1 MSSVRRRVS
10 KRKVDIEL
18 HPKDRMNGVLYD
30 GRSRM
35 EADTHANSFLKSV
48 KRLAKKAAHGTGV
61 LIRMPVELVQRLQFN
76 HQVGRRNKKQEQ
88 ESVLQG
94 KVPYYKPQ
102 LNLSGEKKSR
112 PVRLQRSQMHQ
123 RQQLEKRLREEEELA
138 ERIRHAQQEMQR
150 PTVQESEK
158 ELDFRPLYTEK
169 VEEPVVQASTTP
181 QMQEEKNSIQPPPEA
196 EKKQQAKI
204 LPLRRKDAAEKKQP
218 ETGQTVEAVPVAQ
231 PHMEE
236 QPAVV
241 PQEQAEGSAEQPE
254 EHAAP
259 EVAAAEQQTEQVP
272 AAKEAAFTPR
282 LRMGKKEKRSKRPT
296 GTDGTDGTDGR
307 APAPLSIW
315 KKCALG
321 VLTLVSLC
329 GVGYGGWYFFE
340 GRYCI
345 ITINDDG
352 TISQVRT
359 AEKEADAILAEAQ
372 LTIDPD
378 DLVTMTKV
386 VTAQE
391 QADAANRAAEEEPQL
406 TEEELAGEVQQE
418 QTSQAAPSEQTQ
430 AEEPTPTPETTPQTT
445 DADSIQTEQTDEQ
458 DTTEVFTAAMFED
471 KVVAAE
477 LTEEVDDGYTI
488 VIQRARNMTVAVEG
502 EGATPVR
509 LAVGTVE
516 DALAK
521 SGVTYDEDDAISP
534 SLDTP
539 IEEGLEIHIKRAFDV
554 SVQTMKETIN
564 VRIAEGT
571 VADTLKKA
579 GISYSA
585 SDELSPSAD
594 TQLTAGMQIQLTTVE
609 VKYEEKTYAVAFKTI
624 EQKSNKVNRGTKKV
638 SRQGKEGVR
647 TVKER
652 VTYKNGVET
661 GRAVVSDKI
670 TTPAVNKIVLIGT
683 RAPVNPAIDDL
694 PAGGPTSSMI
704 KKTVVVDQITA
715 YTHTGRRT
723 ATGKWPMIG
732 MCAVNTKQFAFGT
745 KFYIPGYG
753 YAVAEDTGAN
763 TSSKVCIDVFMDT
776 KADCTRWGRKRN
788 VKVYV
793 LK

>member
-1 MSSVRRRVS
+1 MSSVRRRSS
-10 KRKVDIEL
+10 KRKVDIGL
-18 HPKDRMNGVLYD
+18 HPGDRMNGVLYD

-35 EADTHANSFLKSV
+35 EADTHANRFFQSV
-48 KRLAKKAAHGTGV
+48 KRLVKKTAHGTGV

-76 HQVGRRNKKQEQ
+76 HQVGRRNKKLDQ

-112 PVRLQRSQMHQ
+112 PVRLQRTQVHKQQ
-123 RQQLEKRLREEEELA
+123 RLEKQLREEEELA
-138 ERIRHAQQEMQR
+138 DRIRHAQQQMQR
-150 PTVQESEK
+150 QTVQESEK
-158 ELDFRPLYTEK
+158 ELDFRPLYAQEPAMSDAQ
-169 VEEPVVQASTTP
+169 EPVQP
-181 QMQEEKNSIQPPPEA
+181 PLRNDEEKEMG
-196 EKKQQAKI
+196 KV
-204 LPLRRKDAAEKKQP
+204 LPLHRKEEEKQP
-218 ETGQTVEAVPVAQ
+218 RTDEEQTQEDIPQVQEL
-231 PHMEE
+231 MEE
-236 QPAVV
+236 QPA
-241 PQEQAEGSAEQPE
+241 
-254 EHAAP
+254 
-259 EVAAAEQQTEQVP
+259 AAEQAAVLPEPVVQTDDSSVAGDESEAVVLTQQADESE
-272 AAKEAAFTPR
+272 AAKAVPFTSR
-282 LRMGKKEKRSKRPT
+282 LRKNQKDKKSKQRPT
-296 GTDGTDGTDGR
+296 GTDGTDGTGGR
-307 APAPLSIW
+307 TPAPLGLW
-315 KKCALG
+315 KKC
-321 VLTLVSLC
+321 VLSVLAFFSLC
-329 GVGYGGWYFFE
+329 GIGYGGWYFFE

-345 ITINDDG
+345 VTINDDG
-352 TISQVRT
+352 AISQVRT
-359 AEKEADAILAEAQ
+359 AQKEADAILAEAQ
-372 LTIDPD
+372 FTIDAD

-391 QADAANRAAEEEPQL
+391 QADAANQAAEEEPQL
-406 TEEELAGEVQQE
+406 TEEELAGEAEQE
-418 QTSQAAPSEQTQ
+418 QSGNQAAPTEDAAQS
-430 AEEPTPTPETTPQTT
+430 AEPSQTPQAT
-445 DADSIQTEQTDEQ
+445 DIVDTVQTEQTDGQE
-458 DTTEVFTAAMFED
+458 TTEVFTAAMFED

-488 VIQRARNMTVAVEG
+488 VIQRARNMTVTVEG
-502 EGATPVR
+502 EESTPVR

-521 SGVTYDEDDAISP
+521 SGVAYDQDDAISP
-534 SLDTP
+534 GLDTP
-539 IEEGLEIHIKRAFDV
+539 IEEGLDIHIKRAFDV
-554 SVQTMKETIN
+554 SVKTMKETIP

-571 VADTLKKA
+571 VADALKKA
-579 GISYSA
+579 GITYSA

-670 TTPAVNKIVLIGT
+670 TTPAVNKIVLVGT

-694 PAGGPTSSMI
+694 PAGGPSSSMI

-715 YTHTGRRT
+715 YTHTGRKT

-753 YAVAEDTGAN
+753 YAVAEDTGSN